1 MRIQSVNNNYQ
12 NKNKNKQSFG
22 MVKLPDGNLTT
33 YEAIFGAM
41 CGANIAIGTKTI
53 IRNGKKLSKDVFLV
67 ETINDTIWEDKVIK
81 VAKRYLQIK
90 NPRVIKDE
98 EAKAMIDTY
107 NRAHGLR
114 TGITPFDFERM
125 GFDDPL

>member
-1 MRIQSVNNNYQ
+1 
-12 NKNKNKQSFG
+12 

-33 YEAIFGAM
+33 YEAVFGAM
-41 CGANIAIGTKTI
+41 CGETIEIGRKTI
-53 IRNGKKLSKDVFLV
+53 TRNGEKLVKDVFLV
-67 ETINDTIWEDKVIK
+67 ESINDTIGEANVIK
-81 VAKRYLQIK
+81 IAKRYLGIK

-98 EAKAMIDTY
+98 EAEKMIDAY
-107 NRAHGLR
+107 NKANGLR